1 MTTAPPA
8 FPPRRSLSI
17 DRTILFVTLMVALG
31 LVLIAQLWYLQVA
44 TGAQYLERADTNR
57 LRVETEK
64 PLRGVIYDRN
74 GVVVARNV
82 SSFTASI
89 RPTDLPRA
97 RTARTDGS
105 SLRSRVNGH

>member
-8 FPPRRSLSI
+8 FPPRRSLPL
-17 DRTILFVTLMVALG
+17 DRTILFVALVAGLG

-82 SSFTASI
+82 SSFTVSI
-89 RPTDLPRA
+89 RPADLPRDRKIGRA
-97 RTARTDGS
+97 H
-105 SLRSRVNGH
+105 V